1 MKIQWNA
8 VKMKNEMKWNET
20 SKIKWN
26 ETSKNEVNWNH
37 GIKGKGNVR
46 KWNKKKL
53 SFYFLLENEIWRF
66 YLISF
71 WYISFKI
78 LI

>member
-26 ETSKNEVNWNH
+26 ETSKNEVNWN
-37 GIKGKGNVR
+37 
-46 KWNKKKL
+46 
-53 SFYFLLENEIWRF
+53 ETME
-66 YLISF
+66 
-71 WYISFKI
+71 
-78 LI
+78 